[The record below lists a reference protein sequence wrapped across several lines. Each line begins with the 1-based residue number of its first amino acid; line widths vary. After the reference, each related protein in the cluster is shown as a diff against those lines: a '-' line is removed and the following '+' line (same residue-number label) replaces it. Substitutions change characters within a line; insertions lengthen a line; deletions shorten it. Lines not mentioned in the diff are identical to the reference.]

1 MNPEINSNIKLSDF
15 YGNPLIRKQK
25 INKGITDKSVKNI
38 TQRYKEIEL
47 ENKINKGSK
56 KTNSKIQKIIEV
68 CAKVNNSNKAPL
80 ILLNK
85 NQFNLNLSKSE
96 NLKNLNSLNTLNTE
110 LTKPILNDS
119 NSILMNERQYIELLS
134 PFNSELASYTNHI
147 YTFTNRPSKQINK
160 ILYNIYTIFK
170 SAFLNMSCIISKP
183 IVSINPNL
191 IKITLFYY

>member
-1 MNPEINSNIKLSDF
+1 MNPEINSNIKLIDF
-15 YGNPLIRKQK
+15 YGNPLLRKQK

-38 TQRYKEIEL
+38 IQRYKEIEL
-47 ENKINKGSK
+47 ENQINKSSK

-68 CAKVNNSNKAPL
+68 CDKVNNSNKSPL

-96 NLKNLNSLNTLNTE
+96 NLNNLNSLKNLNNE

-119 NSILMNERQYIELLS
+119 NSILMNERKYIELLS

-160 ILYNIYTIFK
+160 ILYNIYTICK
-170 SAFLNMSCIISKP
+170 SAFLNMSSIISKP
-183 IVSINPNL
+183 IV
-191 IKITLFYY
+191 

>member
-56 KTNSKIQKIIEV
+56 KTNSEIQKIIEV
-68 CAKVNNSNKAPL
+68 CDKVNNSNKSPL
-80 ILLNK
+80 IYLNK

-96 NLKNLNSLNTLNTE
+96 NLNNLNSLNTLNTE

-183 IVSINPNL
+183 IV
-191 IKITLFYY
+191 